1 MWNRRKQL
9 RMKRIILLYITL
21 LAATIGLVSCDKKDI
36 NGDLDGQWQLVRW
49 ENKADGNVVKDGP
62 TYIYWTVKLQLI
74 QIYDKTPSAAA
85 NSINSFCE
93 FQVKGDSLVL
103 TQAYKRPDDSK
114 IPFSDL
120 QQYGVPSNGR
130 LKIESMDSRNL
141 VLSSTEN
148 KLYFRKNE

>member
-1 MWNRRKQL
+1 M
-9 RMKRIILLYITL
+9 

-93 FQVKGDSLVL
+93 FQVKGDSLIL

-114 IPFSDL
+114 IPFADL

-130 LKIESMDSRNL
+130 MKIESMDSRNL